1 MALSRD
7 LELFESAEN
16 VRRRYIHRYLPAQ
29 ALYRRDAGPQDVS
42 DILVDMNSPA
52 DPVLLRM
59 APT

>member
-1 MALSRD
+1 MSETSPVAS
-7 LELFESAEN
+7 
-16 VRRRYIHRYLPAQ
+16 AQ
-29 ALYRRDAGPQDVS
+29 ALYRRETRPQDVS